1 MININKRLKTLG
13 DILLDG
19 NSVGIIDVGCDHALL
34 DIYLLENN
42 PNLKLVASDLR
53 KSPLEKAKENIEK
66 YSFSNN
72 IKIKLSYGID
82 DLEDYIDTIVISG
95 MGTDT
100 IMEIL
105 DKGKDSLNNINRIV
119 LSSNNKYYELRKYM
133 MNNNFYIN
141 KEQIVFSDNKYYIII
156 DFLKGKKK
164 YNEKELYFGPYLLN
178 NKDDLFKEYYGSIKD
193 KLLKVLEDIPDN
205 IESKENISKE
215 ISLLESEL

>member
-1 MININKRLKTLG
+1 MININKRLKSLG

-53 KSPLEKAKENIEK
+53 MSPLEKAKENIEK

-100 IMEIL
+100 IIEIL
-105 DKGKDSLNNINRIV
+105 DKGKDSLKNINRIV

-133 MNNNFYIN
+133 MNNNYYIN
-141 KEQIVFSDNKYYIII
+141 REQIVFSDNKYYILIE
-156 DFLKGKKK
+156 FLKGKKK
-164 YNEKELYFGPYLLN
+164 YNEKELYFGPFLLN
-178 NKDDLFKEYYGSIKD
+178 NKDELFIEYYGSIKD
-193 KLLKVLEDIPDN
+193 KLTKVLEDIPDN
-205 IESKENISKE
+205 IENKEKISKE